1 MSVIALVIGLIIVLV
16 AIVASAATIRTVL
29 TDGYRRVPSCPG
41 ARRTSLQ

>member
-1 MSVIALVIGLIIVLV
+1 MSVIALVIVLIIVLV

-29 TDGYRRVPSCPG
+29 TDGYRRVPSRPG